1 MLGLTIGIVSLWTNG
16 SQVGLGSVAPIRGI
30 EVSESPLPPLGVPHY
45 QSSGTY
51 LRVFSSEISVRAVNE
66 ALQGS
71 ALANERVFAMSARDE
86 ERRLGKTVPLEP
98 GRYTVTPDRHLIS
111 ASSVVVSAL
120 IPVLEAYPAGVPDEV
135 WQSQTVEVPSGRP
148 VVNLETL
155 FSDPQ
160 RALSVVADATYGD
173 VVSGKSVTDLCVQQV
188 QGHRVAGGPAPGGFA
203 PTAANYKYFALIA
216 TGVAIGIP
224 QGAVA
229 SDACG
234 RVEVTIPYSVLDGY
248 FNSLGRLLAS
258 GSRQPSSMG

>member
-1 MLGLTIGIVSLWTNG
+1 MANSVCYAKSVYKSQGTSGLRKLVRKHIDMRSVATMLGLTIGIVSLWTNG

-45 QSSGTY
+45 QSYPAPLCACFLPRSP
-51 LRVFSSEISVRAVNE
+51 VRAVNE

-135 WQSQTVEVPSGRP
+135 WQSQTVEVPSG
-148 VVNLETL
+148 
-155 FSDPQ
+155 
-160 RALSVVADATYGD
+160 
-173 VVSGKSVTDLCVQQV
+173 
-188 QGHRVAGGPAPGGFA
+188 
-203 PTAANYKYFALIA
+203 
-216 TGVAIGIP
+216 
-224 QGAVA
+224 
-229 SDACG
+229 
-234 RVEVTIPYSVLDGY
+234 
-248 FNSLGRLLAS
+248 
-258 GSRQPSSMG
+258 QPS